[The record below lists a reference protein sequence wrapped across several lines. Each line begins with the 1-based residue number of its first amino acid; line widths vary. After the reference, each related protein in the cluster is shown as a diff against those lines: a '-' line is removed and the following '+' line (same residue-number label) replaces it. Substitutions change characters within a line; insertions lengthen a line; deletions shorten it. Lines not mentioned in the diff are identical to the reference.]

1 MDSFYHPSVESVER
15 LEDGVVISFEDGRSA
30 LYPASLLYAM
40 LTLVQ
45 EIPSEDPAHGDP
57 EPEQ

>member
-1 MDSFYHPSVESVER
+1 MNSFYHPGVDSVER

-45 EIPSEDPAHGDP
+45 EIPSEDPIPGGSDP
-57 EPEQ
+57 A